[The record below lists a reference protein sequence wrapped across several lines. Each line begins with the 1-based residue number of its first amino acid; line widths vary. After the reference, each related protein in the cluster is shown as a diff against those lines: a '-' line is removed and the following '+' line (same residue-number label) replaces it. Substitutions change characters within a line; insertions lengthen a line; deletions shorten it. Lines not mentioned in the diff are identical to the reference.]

1 MSISKEKFK
10 EMLREKGLKVTNQ
23 RILVLEVLAD
33 HRDKHLT
40 AEDIYELVRED
51 YPEIGLATIYRT
63 VQLLLEMQLVD
74 RISLDDGC
82 ARYEIG
88 EFFDGEER
96 HHHHH
101 LICRTCGKILP
112 FKDDLL
118 EDLED
123 KIDDLKY
130 QIRKKEDAIEKDSS
144 DFITKNEELLTKKRE
159 LRGSAAEE
167 EAFEVYIAGQKNK
180 KYDSLKA
187 STQEEMEQV
196 SGQCDVQKNKLVDV
210 RMLSLIHI

>member
-74 RISLDDGC
+74 VS
-82 ARYEIG
+82 
-88 EFFDGEER
+88 
-96 HHHHH
+96 
-101 LICRTCGKILP
+101 ILMMDVHVMRSENSSMEK
-112 FKDDLL
+112 KD
-118 EDLED
+118 
-123 KIDDLKY
+123 I
-130 QIRKKEDAIEKDSS
+130 II
-144 DFITKNEELLTKKRE
+144 IT
-159 LRGSAAEE
+159 
-167 EAFEVYIAGQKNK
+167 
-180 KYDSLKA
+180 
-187 STQEEMEQV
+187 
-196 SGQCDVQKNKLVDV
+196 
-210 RMLSLIHI
+210 

>member
-1 MSISKEKFK
+1 MEKIKFMSEEMNEEVDFYVLEQTKVGGVSYILVTDSEDDDAECLILKDTSGEKFK

-74 RISLDDGC
+74 RINLDDGC

-101 LICRTCGKILP
+101 LICRTCGKIIP

-118 EDLED
+118 ENLED
-123 KIDDLKY
+123 KIEETTGFHVLDHELKFY
-130 QIRKKEDAIEKDSS
+130 
-144 DFITKNEELLTKKRE
+144 
-159 LRGSAAEE
+159 
-167 EAFEVYIAGQKNK
+167 
-180 KYDSLKA
+180 
-187 STQEEMEQV
+187 
-196 SGQCDVQKNKLVDV
+196 GQCKECQKRGRKIV
-210 RMLSLIHI
+210 R